1 MRPLLQQFVI
11 EGLDV
16 GLQSVESIGL
26 FKRLLIHVQAF
37 VHLNHHRMVSDWHLK
52 GLAVGEWRVDAHFV
66 ASRQEMLLDVSNDDF
81 AGTSVIVIESDAD
94 VYIRWIAA
102 QQIGLT

>member
-52 GLAVGEWRVDAHFV
+52 CLAVGEWRVDAHFV
-66 ASRQEMLLDVSNDDF
+66 ATRQEMLLNFANDNF
-81 AGTSVIVIESDAD
+81 LRASGIVIEADAD
-94 VYIRWIAA
+94 VNIRWIAA